1 MTETIS
7 YDSISSDFPAP
18 WESDLLP
25 QIRSELEASR
35 RKVVILDDDPTGTQT
50 VHGIPVLTDWNITR
64 LVETMRENV
73 SGFYILTN
81 SRALLLD
88 DAIRMNQQIGTN
100 LKKASREAGVDFTIV
115 SRSDST
121 LRGHFPGEVIALAKA
136 IGEID
141 RPILLI
147 PFFLEGGRLTLNS
160 VHYIRDDD
168 TLLPVSESPYA
179 QDPIFGYRSSNLKE
193 WVIEKSNGI
202 EFTPDLYAIL
212 IEDIRRGGPELV
224 RDKLLKLPDRSVCAI
239 DSMVY
244 RDQEVFVLGLLKAE
258 NMGKRFVYRTAA
270 SFVRIRL
277 GLSPTPL
284 LSADDLNLPKVG
296 AGLFVVGSHVPMSTA
311 QSNLLKVESGI
322 EHIPVQVDKILSQ
335 ASSHDY
341 QMSLIERVDESLT
354 NFKDVLLVTSRDLVR
369 GATGE
374 ESQLIG
380 QRVSTFLCKIIK
392 GLSVQPRYIVAKGG
406 ITASDLA
413 TDGLNVERALVL
425 GQILP
430 GVPVWQLGNES
441 KYPGGAYIV
450 FPGNVGPENAL
461 AQIRTILGRE

>member
-1 MTETIS
+1 MTETVS
-7 YDSISSDFPAP
+7 YHSISSDFPAP

-25 QIRSELEASR
+25 QIRTELEASN

-73 SGFYILTN
+73 PGFYILTN

-88 DAIRMNQQIGTN
+88 DAIRLNQQIGTN
-100 LKKASREAGVDFTIV
+100 LKRASREADVDFTIV

-136 IGEID
+136 IDEIAQ
-141 RPILLI
+141 PILLV
-147 PFFLEGGRLTLNS
+147 PFFFEGGRLTLDS

-202 EFTPDLYAIL
+202 EFNPELFTIL

-224 RDKLLKLPDRSVCAI
+224 RDKLLKLPDRSVCAV
-239 DSMVY
+239 DSAVY
-244 RDQEVFVLGLLKAE
+244 RDQEVFVLGLLQAE
-258 NMGKRFVYRTAA
+258 KMGGHFIYRTAA
-270 SFVRIRL
+270 SFVRVRL
-277 GLSPTPL
+277 GLSPAPL
-284 LSADDLNLPKVG
+284 LTADDLNLPKEG
-296 AGLFVVGSHVPMSTA
+296 AGLYVVGSHVPMSTVQA
-311 QSNLLKVESGI
+311 DLLKQELGI
-322 EHIPVQVDKILSQ
+322 ESISVDVEKILSQ
-335 ASSHDY
+335 DDSEHY
-341 QMSLIERVDESLT
+341 QASLIERVDQSLSASRG
-354 NFKDVLLVTSRDLVR
+354 VLLATSRDLIL
-369 GATGE
+369 GATQN
-374 ESQLIG
+374 ESQQIG
-380 QRVSTFLCKIIK
+380 QRVSAFLCQIIK
-392 GLSVQPRYIVAKGG
+392 GLSIQPRYIVAKGG

-430 GVPVWQLGNES
+430 GVPVWQLGKES

-461 AQIRTILGRE
+461 IQIRAILEGE